1 MLGGLVIGPSE
12 EQPRP
17 SWGPA
22 PIMVAKHAKGFG
34 MAKLEK
40 PRSGSWFT
48 VVVVGLLAAL
58 SVYLQLSSF
67 AAAIGMGIAA
77 WSGLS

>member
-1 MLGGLVIGPSE
+1 
-12 EQPRP
+12 
-17 SWGPA
+17 
-22 PIMVAKHAKGFG
+22 